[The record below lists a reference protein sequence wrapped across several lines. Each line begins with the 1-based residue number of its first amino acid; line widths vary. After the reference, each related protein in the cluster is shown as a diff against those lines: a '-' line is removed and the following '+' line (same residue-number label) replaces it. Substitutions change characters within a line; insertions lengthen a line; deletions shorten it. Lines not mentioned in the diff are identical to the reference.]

1 MIKNNYFF
9 LRFTG
14 ALNWNS
20 SRSLILR
27 QPEEKGAE
35 ENNMQNKVHEKHLRN
50 NILHK
55 VFTVFSMH
63 QDTGSH
69 IQQEGASADSAW
81 RTLYLMLNT

>member
-1 MIKNNYFF
+1 
-9 LRFTG
+9 
-14 ALNWNS
+14 
-20 SRSLILR
+20 
-27 QPEEKGAE
+27 
-35 ENNMQNKVHEKHLRN
+35 MQNKVHEKHLRN